1 MLRGNH
7 ESRSMTEHFTFR
19 DECLNKFDEEVYE
32 AFMDLFDTLP
42 LAVEVND
49 DYLCVHGGISP
60 DLGNVNE
67 INKINRFI
75 EPPLAGM
82 LCDLLWSDPA
92 DDTKHKKTKFKANKT
107 RQCSYEFGYEPL
119 KKMLH

>member
-1 MLRGNH
+1 VECMAYLLCLKINFPSHIKMLRGNH

-19 DECLNKFDEEVYE
+19 EECLNKFDEEVYE

-60 DLGNVNE
+60 NLDNVHD
-67 INKINRFI
+67 INKVNRF
-75 EPPLAGM
+75 
-82 LCDLLWSDPA
+82 
-92 DDTKHKKTKFKANKT
+92 
-107 RQCSYEFGYEPL
+107 
-119 KKMLH
+119 